1 MLERSGDRPGHMGAL
16 NNIAAIEII
25 SGRHL
30 QALETVE
37 KLLGLRAVPDFHRS
51 KGWQHLLLAQLRARA
66 GDRVGAEAALRA
78 AAVVFTR
85 IGERQ
90 GLAAVGNAAL
100 IAR

>member
-1 MLERSGDRPGHMGAL
+1 
-16 NNIAAIEII
+16 
-25 SGRHL
+25 
-30 QALETVE
+30 
-37 KLLGLRAVPDFHRS
+37 
-51 KGWQHLLLAQLRARA
+51 LRARA